1 MSMQSITIDIVS
13 KKAMKV
19 LHELASNQ
27 LIKMTSEK
35 RIEVKPSRSGTKKP
49 SDYRGAISKESG
61 KKLQNQIKRGRI
73 EWE

>member
-27 LIKMTSEK
+27 LIKMPSEK
-35 RIEVKPSRSGTKKP
+35 KIEVKPSRSETKKP

-61 KKLQNQIKRGRI
+61 KKLKDQIKRGRI

>member
-27 LIKMTSEK
+27 LIKMPSEK
-35 RIEVKPSRSGTKKP
+35 KVEIMPIRSGTKKP

-61 KKLQNQIKRGRI
+61 KKIQDQIKRSRKG
-73 EWE
+73 WK

>member
-27 LIKMTSEK
+27 LIKMPSEK
-35 RIEVKPSRSGTKKP
+35 RIEVKASRSDTKKP

-61 KKLQNQIKRGRI
+61 KLLQDQIKRGRI

>member
-35 RIEVKPSRSGTKKP
+35 RIEVNPNRSGTKKP

-61 KKLQNQIKRGRI
+61 EKLQEQIKRGRI
-73 EWE
+73 EWK

>member
-13 KKAMKV
+13 KKAIKV

-27 LIKMTSEK
+27 LIKMPSEK
-35 RIEVKPSRSGTKKP
+35 KIEVKPSRSETKKP

-61 KKLQNQIKRGRI
+61 KKLKDQI
-73 EWE
+73 